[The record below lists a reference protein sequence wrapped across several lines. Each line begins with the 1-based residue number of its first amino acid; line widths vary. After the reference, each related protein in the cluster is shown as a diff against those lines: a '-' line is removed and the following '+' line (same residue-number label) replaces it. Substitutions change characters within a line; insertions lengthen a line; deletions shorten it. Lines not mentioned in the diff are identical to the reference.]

1 MSSLERIFYYLDCF
15 EKESREMPR
24 KQIQAVRQGLKA
36 LQARLHSKS
45 INPTPEPKTTAR
57 E

>member
-1 MSSLERIFYYLDCF
+1 MSSVERIFCYLHCF
-15 EKESREMPR
+15 EKESREIVR
-24 KQIQAVRQGLKA
+24 KQIEAIRQGLKA

-45 INPTPEPKTTAR
+45 IHPTPEPKTAAP

>member
-1 MSSLERIFYYLDCF
+1 MLSVERIFYYVHGL
-15 EKESREMPR
+15 ERESREIVR
-24 KQIQAVRQGLKA
+24 KQIEAMRRGPKA

-45 INPTPEPKTTAR
+45 IHPTPEPQTAAP